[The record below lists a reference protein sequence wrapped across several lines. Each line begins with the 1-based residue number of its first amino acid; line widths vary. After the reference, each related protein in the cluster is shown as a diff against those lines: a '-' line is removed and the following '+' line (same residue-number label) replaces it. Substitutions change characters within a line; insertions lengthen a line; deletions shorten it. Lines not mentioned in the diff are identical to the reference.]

1 MRIVFAGTPA
11 AATPSLEALHHSRH
25 DVCAVVT
32 RNDAPQGRKRVL
44 TPSPVAQTA
53 AELGIPLIKANR
65 LDDDVT
71 ARVAALDADLGVIVA
86 YGGLVRAPLLA
97 TPAHGWINLHFSA
110 LPTWR
115 GAAPVQRALINGDT
129 TIDTTVF
136 QLTEGLDEGDIWRSS
151 STRIAPDETAGELL
165 TRLARSGADD
175 LVAAVDGIE
184 DGTLTPRAQAGTPT
198 YASKL
203 ALADGRLDLSE
214 PLSAV
219 YNRFRGVTPEPGAHV
234 LVDGERFKIHAAE
247 QGDDHIPRLPPG
259 SFDMVDG
266 RVLLG
271 TGSSPLVLTRVQPS
285 GKPAMNAADWWRGQQ
300 GRPLAAQV
308 GESA

>member
-203 ALADGRLDLSE
+203 ALADGALDLSE